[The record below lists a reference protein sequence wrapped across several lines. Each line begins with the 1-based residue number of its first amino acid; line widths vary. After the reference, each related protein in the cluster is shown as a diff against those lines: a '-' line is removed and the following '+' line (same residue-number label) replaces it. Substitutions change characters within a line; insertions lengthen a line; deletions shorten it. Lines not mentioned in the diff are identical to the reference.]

1 MPATLAAAR
10 TWAAPPL
17 SRPRAMFSA
26 IDREKRNPSCG
37 TYPRPARRD
46 ASGISVTSR
55 PSTRSVPTGGSQSR
69 ASRSPSVDLP
79 LPVGPTTATFSP
91 GTTSKLTSRSAGA
104 RSPYANVRWEKRR
117 LGAAGSTGGV
127 SEPGRA
133 AVRPPSEDT
142 GLTDPATTEPGCAC
156 VRPPSEDNGLTDPI
170 TTEPGCAGV
179 RPPSEDTGLTDPATT
194 EPGRAAVRPPSED
207 AGLTDPAT
215 TEPGRAAVRPPSE
228 DTGLT
233 DPATTI
239 SWMRFIEVRP
249 RRTIESVQPRA
260 IVGQVRYAR

>member
-55 PSTRSVPTGGSQSR
+55 PSTKSVPTGGSQSR

-79 LPVGPTTATFSP
+79 LPVGPTTATVSP
-91 GTTSKLTSRSAGA
+91 GPTSKLTSRSAGA

-133 AVRPPSEDT
+133 
-142 GLTDPATTEPGCAC
+142 C
-156 VRPPSEDNGLTDPI
+156 VRPPSED
-170 TTEPGCAGV
+170 A
-179 RPPSEDTGLTDPATT
+179 GLTDPATT

-215 TEPGRAAVRPPSE
+215 T
-228 DTGLT
+228 
-233 DPATTI
+233 I

-249 RRTIESVQPRA
+249 RRAIESVQPRA
-260 IVGQVRYAR
+260 IVGQVRYARQPLTVRLKRRAGITRTG